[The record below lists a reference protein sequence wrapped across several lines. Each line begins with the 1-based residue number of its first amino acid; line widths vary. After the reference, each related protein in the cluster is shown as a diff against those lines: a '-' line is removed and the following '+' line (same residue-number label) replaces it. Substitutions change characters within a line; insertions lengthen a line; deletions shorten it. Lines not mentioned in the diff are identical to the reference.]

1 MRRMAAVML
10 TIGLLLGVASPA
22 TASQEYDYIV
32 AYEQPSPHLII
43 IVDLVTG
50 VEYIVTD
57 NGICPR
63 YDANGELFTADKEQ

>member
-1 MRRMAAVML
+1 MKQIAAVML
-10 TIGLLLGVASPA
+10 TIGLLLGIALPA
-22 TASQEYDYIV
+22 TASQEYDYII
-32 AYEQPSPHLII
+32 AYEQPSPHLMI

-63 YDANGELFTADKEQ
+63 YDVNGELFTADKEQ